1 MVRNDAFASGPLVE
15 GVLASAAAPAS
26 LARRMT
32 VPTPPVRFN
41 ALDDVLDFFAGDAGR
56 EVLNKYVLMQS
67 PRYLRLLDLLKE
79 QTPIATLD
87 APRIADLGAGLQTEL
102 VAAAYPQAK
111 ITSVGFT
118 DHAQAT
124 YDGHI
129 EFDLNAAYNKD
140 EWPKADEPF
149 DIVVFCEV
157 IEHLYTTP
165 IAVLGWIRS
174 IMKPGGKLIIQTPN
188 SQAVTRR
195 IRSVLGKPLYGGIT
209 NFGEPGMNPGHFREY
224 TPNELR
230 KMGTDTGFKVDHV
243 ELANYIHH
251 VGPKGRAMMRLYDLM
266 PPNLRQGVTIV
277 YTAV

>member
-1 MVRNDAFASGPLVE
+1 
-15 GVLASAAAPAS
+15 
-26 LARRMT
+26 MT
-32 VPTPPVRFN
+32 VPIPPASFTTV
-41 ALDDVLDFFAGDAGR
+41 DDVLDFFAGDAGR
-56 EVLNKYVLMQS
+56 EVLNSYVLMQS
-67 PRYLRLLDLLKE
+67 PRYLRLLELLAQE
-79 QTPIATLD
+79 TPIGTLE

-102 VAAAYPQAK
+102 VAARYPGGK

-118 DHAQAT
+118 DHAQAQ

-129 EFDLNAAYNKD
+129 EFDLNAAYDKKV
-140 EWPKADEPF
+140 WPVVDDKF

-174 IMKPGGKLIIQTPN
+174 IIKPGGQLVIQTPN
-188 SQAVTRR
+188 AQAVTRR
-195 IRSVLGKPLYGGIT
+195 IRSVVGKPLYGGIT

-230 KMGTDTGFKVDHV
+230 KMGTDTGFEVKHF
-243 ELANYIHH
+243 EIANYIHH
-251 VGPKGRAMMRLYDLM
+251 TGPKGRAMMRIYDLM
-266 PPNLRQGVTIV
+266 PESLRQGVTVV